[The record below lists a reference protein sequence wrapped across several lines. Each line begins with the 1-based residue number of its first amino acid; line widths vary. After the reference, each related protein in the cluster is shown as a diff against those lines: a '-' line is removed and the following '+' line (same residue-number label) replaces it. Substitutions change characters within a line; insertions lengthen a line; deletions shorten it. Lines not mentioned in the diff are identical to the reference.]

1 MRKKYKKTL
10 FSGLNYVE
18 YYNDKLGFKIK
29 KTLKRV
35 FKKINKFLDKFADK
49 MTENY

>member
-1 MRKKYKKTL
+1 MKKRYKKTL

-18 YYNDKLGFKIK
+18 YYNDTLGFKIK
-29 KTLKRV
+29 KILKR
-35 FKKINKFLDKFADK
+35 INKFIDGFANK